1 MVGKRAMTGAM
12 TLLMLLG
19 GAPASAGDPAAGA
32 RKSGQCVACHGE
44 AGVST
49 NPLFPHLAGQ
59 RAGYLQLQLEAF
71 RTGERYHPLMTP
83 VAQALTVE
91 DMSDLATYFSSV
103 GPLADAGQVS
113 GDIP

>member
-1 MVGKRAMTGAM
+1 MARRRVMTGAM
-12 TLLMLLG
+12 TLLMLFG
-19 GAPASAGDPAAGA
+19 GTAASAGDPAAGG
-32 RKSGQCVACHGE
+32 RKSAHCVACHGE

-71 RTGERYHPLMTP
+71 RTGERYHPLMSP
-83 VAQALTVE
+83 VAQALTPE
-91 DMSDLATYFSSV
+91 DMNDLAVYFSSV
-103 GPLADAGQVS
+103 GPLADAGQIS